1 MNERSDMRKDRS
13 AQKLSG
19 KEGFE
24 SLYSALYGQRWQKI
38 KEALSGDVRYASW
51 NAGGREP
58 YFLDAASVLAASSL
72 PLSGA
77 HTVLDLCAAPGGKT
91 LVLASLMES
100 DAYLVANER
109 SRERSKRL
117 RRVLENCLS
126 ESVFAR
132 VRTNVSDGAKLCLNK
147 NARFDRILLD
157 APCSSER
164 HVFTDAKY
172 LAEWTPSRIKTSAIA
187 QWALLSSAYRMLNP
201 DGYILY
207 STCALASAENDD
219 VVERLFKKF
228 DTAKIALDRIPLA
241 RQKLESFCDTPL
253 PEAEKT
259 KYGFHVL
266 PDTQDGAG
274 PIYFSLIQKTEK

>member
-1 MNERSDMRKDRS
+1 MNERSDMRKDRGV
-13 AQKLSG
+13 QKLSG
-19 KEGFE
+19 RAGFE
-24 SLYSALYGQRWQKI
+24 SYYSVLYGERWPKL
-38 KEALSGDVRYASW
+38 KEALSGDVRYAAW
-51 NAGGREP
+51 NAGGKEP

-91 LVLASLMES
+91 LVLASLMEE
-100 DAYLVANER
+100 DARLVANER
-109 SRERSKRL
+109 SRERCRRL
-117 RRVLENCLS
+117 KRVLENCLP
-126 ESVFAR
+126 ETVFAR
-132 VRTNVSDGAKLCLNK
+132 VKTSLSDGAKMCLNE

-201 DGYILY
+201 EGCILY
-207 STCALASAENDD
+207 STCALAPAENDG
-219 VVERLFKKF
+219 VVGRLLKKF
-228 DTAKIALDRIPLA
+228 DTAKIVLDVISFE
-241 RQKLESFCDTPL
+241 RQRLLPFCDTL
-253 PEAEKT
+253 FPEAEKT

-266 PDTQDGAG
+266 PDAQNGAG
-274 PIYFSLIQKTEK
+274 PIYFSLIQKAAI

>member
-24 SLYSALYGQRWQKI
+24 SLYSALYGQRWPKI

-172 LAEWTPSRIKTSAIA
+172 LAEWTPSRIKTSAIV

-207 STCALASAENDD
+207 STCALAFAENDD

-241 RQKLESFCDTPL
+241 RQKLEPFCDTPL

>member
-1 MNERSDMRKDRS
+1 MNERSDMRKDRGV
-13 AQKLSG
+13 QKLSG
-19 KEGFE
+19 RAGFE
-24 SLYSALYGQRWQKI
+24 SYYSVLYGERWPKL

-51 NAGGREP
+51 NASGREP

-132 VRTNVSDGAKLCLNK
+132 VRTNVSDGAKMCLDEK
-147 NARFDRILLD
+147 ARFDRILLD

-241 RQKLESFCDTPL
+241 RQKLEPFCDTPL